1 MFFVGQF
8 LTIFVC
14 IREYTN
20 RPKRSIW
27 RKSTTFFALMQEKC
41 EKKLQKSAFFYLYL
55 SKCTLFNQNSRNLK
69 YEMFYITPPASRMLY
84 ILPHFG

>member
-8 LTIFVC
+8 LTTFVC

-27 RKSTTFFALMQEKC
+27 RKSTTFFALMQEIY
-41 EKKLQKSAFFYLYL
+41 EKKLQKSTFFYLNL

-69 YEMFYITPPASRMLY
+69 YEMFYITPPVSRM
-84 ILPHFG
+84 